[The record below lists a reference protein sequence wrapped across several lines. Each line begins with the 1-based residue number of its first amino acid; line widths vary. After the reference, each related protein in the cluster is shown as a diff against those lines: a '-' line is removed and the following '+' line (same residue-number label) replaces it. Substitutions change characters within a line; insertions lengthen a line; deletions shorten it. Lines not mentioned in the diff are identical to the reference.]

1 MNALM
6 IRQPILEM
14 THLFGWMRGSWAS
27 GSDAVF
33 DRLSPRMTIRVS
45 LRIVCEDIPRRN
57 DRYAAIR
64 R

>member
-1 MNALM
+1 M
-6 IRQPILEM
+6 
-14 THLFGWMRGSWAS
+14 
-27 GSDAVF
+27 DARVMGERKRAIF
-33 DRLSPRMTIRVS
+33 ERLSPRMTIRVS